1 MQGDIKVMGQH
12 IKLAV
17 PKIMSKAKVIDP
29 IPNYKIIDQAMV
41 DEEQWYTV
49 RAYRV
54 PIMEWVRASNKDWW
68 YEHQH
73 NGRHG
78 IRFDMHEKLFT
89 LFALRWEIK

>member
-1 MQGDIKVMGQH
+1 MKGDIVVMGQH

-17 PKIMSKAKVIDP
+17 PKIMAKPKVINP

-49 RAYRV
+49 RVYK
-54 PIMEWVRASNKDWW
+54 PWIMEWVRSHPKTKQW
-68 YEHQH
+68 EHPN
-73 NGRHG
+73 NGRDG

-89 LFALRWEIK
+89 LFALTWS